1 MTDGEY
7 TLAILMGLM
16 VLYIGYL
23 QLTLRHTREK
33 LKIAQETA
41 RAPGSLSAEE
51 AGKLRERI
59 QVLERITVDKE
70 NSLSREIEG
79 LRHA

>member
-7 TLAILMGLM
+7 TLMILMVLM

-23 QLTLRHTREK
+23 QLTLRHTRDK
-33 LKIAQETA
+33 LKTAQQSA
-41 RAPGSLSAEE
+41 SVPGGLSSEE
-51 AGKLRERI
+51 ADKLRERV

-70 NSLSREIEG
+70 NSLSREIEE

>member
-1 MTDGEY
+1 
-7 TLAILMGLM
+7 MGLM

-59 QVLERITVDKE
+59 QVLERITVDKRKQP
-70 NSLSREIEG
+70 LARDRESSPRLTG
-79 LRHA
+79 

>member
-7 TLAILMGLM
+7 TLMILMGLM

-23 QLTLRHTREK
+23 QLTLRHTRKE
-33 LKIAQETA
+33 LKTA
-41 RAPGSLSAEE
+41 RETPRTQSGLPVEE
-51 AGKLRERI
+51 ADKLRERI

-79 LRHA
+79 LRPA